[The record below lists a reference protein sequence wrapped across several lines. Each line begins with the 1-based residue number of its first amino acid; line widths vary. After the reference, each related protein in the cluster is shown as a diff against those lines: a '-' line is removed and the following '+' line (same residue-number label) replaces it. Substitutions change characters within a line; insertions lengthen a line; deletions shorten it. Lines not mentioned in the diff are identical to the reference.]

1 MLPGHSRPNHHN
13 LLPKIWRSYAFAA
26 WPCLCLQYFSMQV
39 TLPGLIEILCPG
51 VLEGS
56 KNSRLAFLEV
66 LHLLV
71 ESSALCELL
80 EGALALDPN
89 ATQPAE
95 PSDAHLYHDAANHD
109 ASR

>member
-1 MLPGHSRPNHHN
+1 M
-13 LLPKIWRSYAFAA
+13 PK
-26 WPCLCLQYFSMQV
+26 M
-39 TLPGLIEILCPG
+39 LPGLIATVCSG

-56 KNSRLAFLEV
+56 QTCRPAFLEV

-71 ESSALCELL
+71 ENSALCEML

-95 PSDAHLYHDAANHD
+95 ASDVHQYHDAANHD